1 MDKEKIIEYGIL
13 IASKELGIKPIDYA
27 IDQEEVLKSKDL
39 TGLYV
44 PNEEILIFN
53 SDWIEEAN
61 INDILLVVFHEM
73 RHYYQHKQ
81 IDLLN
86 KGINLNEDRLVV
98 DRWKIEFDKYK
109 SPFIDD
115 QKAYLEQEVEK
126 DAIMFSKEL
135 LNKVFK
141 LI

>member
-13 IASKELGIKPIDYA
+13 IASKELCIKPIGYA

-73 RHYYQHKQ
+73 RHYYQHRQ
-81 IDLLN
+81 IDLLS
-86 KGINLNEDRLVV
+86 KGLNLNEDRRAV
-98 DRWKIEFDKYK
+98 DRWMKEFDKYK
-109 SPFIDD
+109 SPFINN
-115 QKAYLEQEVEK
+115 QIQYLGQEIEK
-126 DAIMFSKEL
+126 DAIEFSKEL
-135 LNKVFK
+135 LNKVIK